1 MEEAKP
7 VNGQINLAKWIPE
20 FVGKV
25 FGPWLVPAPEWG
37 PGQKKHSEQPHMTA
51 EERAAIEPPQ
61 HVERPAL
68 PQQIERNSALV
79 LPVES
84 IRCFPAGK
92 SAARETSHNLE
103 PELEP

>member
-25 FGPWLVPAPEWG
+25 LGPWLVPDAEAG
-37 PGQKKHSEQPHMTA
+37 PGWKKYSEQPRMTG

-84 IRCFPAGK
+84 IRSFPART
-92 SAARETSHNLE
+92 SAARDTSHNLE